1 MFRMLCFEIFS
12 FWFLLGVS
20 LAQNLDVD
28 DYVTGMTV
36 TGKPGAGPT
45 CPPIVWF
52 VEPDTPAAKV
62 GIQPGDRLLA
72 IDGELVTDIVRARPL
87 LRTSEPKSSTIQLE
101 GERGPYAV
109 TVGRIPYSVLYERN
123 GWKRGPDGSLYPKD
137 ATPAEMQ
144 RVSKMHGEPS
154 TKVFTVGHYPA
165 NQELY
170 YPGFEIFVW
179 PGPQAMTVGGI
190 EEGPAK
196 AAGVHYGDPIVSV
209 NGVSPR
215 GKSLTEL
222 EHLFST
228 TTPATMTL
236 VIDRDGQTKTFT
248 FQLARA
254 SEVGAAN
261 HKRMYK
267 GKMIPSAI
275 PMPYLHCFEPV
286 AQ

>member
-1 MFRMLCFEIFS
+1 MLRLVCFGILSCLVCGIS
-12 FWFLLGVS
+12 F
-20 LAQNLDVD
+20 AQDIGVD

-36 TGKPGAGPT
+36 TGKPGAGPN

-72 IDGELVTDIVRARPL
+72 IDGKPVTDVVRARPL
-87 LRTSEPKSSTIQLE
+87 LRTSEPKASTIELE
-101 GERGPYAV
+101 GERGLYTV
-109 TVGRIPYSVLYERN
+109 TVGRIPNSELDERN

-137 ATPAEMQ
+137 ATSAEVQ
-144 RVSKMHGEPS
+144 RINNLHGEPS

-165 NQELY
+165 NQDLY

-179 PGPQAMTVGGI
+179 PEPQAMTVGGI
-190 EEGPAK
+190 EQGPAK

-209 NGVSPR
+209 NGISPH
-215 GKSLTEL
+215 GKSLTAL
-222 EHLFST
+222 EQLFSS

-236 VIDRDGQTKTFT
+236 VIDRDGETKTFK
-248 FQLARA
+248 FQLAKA
-254 SEVGAAN
+254 SDVAAAN

-267 GKMIPSAI
+267 GRIIPSI
-275 PMPYLHCFEPV
+275 VPMSYLHCFEPKTH
-286 AQ
+286 

>member
-1 MFRMLCFEIFS
+1 MLRLLCCGTISCLLCGIS
-12 FWFLLGVS
+12 F
-20 LAQNLDVD
+20 AQDVGVD

-36 TGKPGAGPT
+36 LGKPGAGTT

-62 GIQPGDRLLA
+62 GIQPGDRVIA
-72 IDGELVTDIVRARPL
+72 IDGKSVIDIVQARPL
-87 LRTSEPKSSTIQLE
+87 LRTSEPKSSTIELE
-101 GERGPYAV
+101 GERGAYTV
-109 TVGRIPYSVLYERN
+109 TVGRIPNSVLYERN

-137 ATPAEMQ
+137 ATPAEML
-144 RVSKMHGEPS
+144 RISKMHGEPS

-179 PGPQAMTVGGI
+179 PEPQAMTVGGI
-190 EEGPAK
+190 EQGPAK
-196 AAGVHYGDPIVSV
+196 AVGVHYGDSIVSV

-215 GKSLTEL
+215 GKSLAEL
-222 EHLFST
+222 EQLFSSP
-228 TTPATMTL
+228 TPTAMTL
-236 VIDRDGQTKTFT
+236 LIDRDSETKTFK
-248 FQLARA
+248 FQLAKA
-254 SEVGAAN
+254 SDVAAAN

-267 GKMIPSAI
+267 GRMIPSVVPA
-275 PMPYLHCFEPV
+275 PYLHCFEPA